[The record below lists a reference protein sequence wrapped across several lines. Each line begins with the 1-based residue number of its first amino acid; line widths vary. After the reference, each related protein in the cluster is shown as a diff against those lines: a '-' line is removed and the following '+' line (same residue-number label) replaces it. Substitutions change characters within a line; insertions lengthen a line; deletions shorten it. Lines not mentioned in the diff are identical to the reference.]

1 MQPGTGS
8 GVFPSTD
15 RSRTEEATMIPVL
28 LIGAHLTI
36 AVADP
41 VPSFNVEPSCRQ
53 AASGDIG
60 IKQDFTACLDDE
72 KGAREQL
79 VKEWSEFTPA
89 DRSLCT
95 RLSTTGGAPT
105 YTELLTCL
113 EISRDARKL
122 PKDTTLGVG
131 P

>member
-1 MQPGTGS
+1 
-8 GVFPSTD
+8 
-15 RSRTEEATMIPVL
+15 MIPVL
-28 LIGAHLTI
+28 LIGAHLIGAHLTI

-60 IKQDFTACLDDE
+60 IKQDLAACLDDE

-79 VKEWSEFTPA
+79 VKEWSGFTAA

>member
-1 MQPGTGS
+1 
-8 GVFPSTD
+8 
-15 RSRTEEATMIPVL
+15 MIPVPVL

-41 VPSFNVEPSCRQ
+41 VPTFNVEPSCRQ

-60 IKQDFTACLDDE
+60 IKQDLSVCLEDE
-72 KGAREQL
+72 KSAREQL
-79 VKEWSEFTPA
+79 VKEWGEFTPP

-95 RLSTTGGAPT
+95 RLSSTGSAPT
-105 YTELLTCL
+105 YTELLVCL
-113 EISRDARKL
+113 EMARDARKL
-122 PKDTTLGVG
+122 PKEKTLGAG